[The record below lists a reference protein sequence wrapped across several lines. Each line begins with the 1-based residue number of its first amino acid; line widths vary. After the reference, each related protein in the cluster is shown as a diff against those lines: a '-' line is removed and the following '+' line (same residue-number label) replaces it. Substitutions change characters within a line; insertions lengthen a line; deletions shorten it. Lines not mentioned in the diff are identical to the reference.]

1 MPGQTTSPIRLL
13 VADDHPLVLAGIGA
27 IVSGQSDMTLVGET
41 GDGIE
46 AVALFKAHRSDLTL
60 IDLQMPRMNGLA
72 TQRRPRTR
80 FFTT

>member
-13 VADDHPLVLAGIGA
+13 VANDHPLVLAGIGA
-27 IVSGQSDMTLVGET
+27 IVSEQSHMTLVGEA

-46 AVALFKAHRSDLTL
+46 AVALFKAHRPDLTL
-60 IDLQMPRMNGLA
+60 TDLQMPRKNGLA
-72 TQRRPRTR
+72 TERRPPTR